1 METDAHSD
9 PEGSSAQE
17 QLERSRQDLE
27 DFFENGAVGLH
38 WVASDGSIL
47 RVNQAELDLLG
58 YSREEYVGRHIADFH
73 ADGPVIED
81 ILARL
86 TRGEKLDKYEA
97 RLKAKDGSIKHVLI
111 SSNVQFRQGRF
122 INTRCFT
129 LDVTDLKNS
138 ERALRESEQ
147 RLRATH
153 ERAFAGIAEVD
164 LEGRFLRANA
174 RFCDLTGYSTE
185 ELVERSFQDITH
197 REEREDDANRFRA
210 LIAGEIDTYQ
220 IEKRFIT
227 KAGSVV
233 WVELSAS
240 VVRDAR
246 GRPLYGIRVAQ
257 DITELKRAEEKQ
269 KLLLDELNHRVKNM
283 LATVQSVAM
292 QTRRNATDLEGFTK
306 AFDGRLMA
314 LNRAHELL
322 TREIGIGVL
331 LEDLC
336 RQTIKPYELDGGEKL
351 FFEGPTIRVGSEVAV
366 TLAMALHELTT
377 NAAKYGALS
386 VPDGRI
392 RVSCRVEQDPSTNEG
407 LMFLDWSE
415 HGGPEV
421 PAPARR
427 GFGTQL
433 IERGL
438 SGQLGGT
445 ASLQF
450 ETGGLRCHIVS
461 PLPQAGRSSA

>member
-1 METDAHSD
+1 MRMETDAHSD

-17 QLERSRQDLE
+17 QLERSRRDLE

-197 REEREDDANRFRA
+197 REEREDEANRFRA

-461 PLPQAGRSSA
+461 PLPQAGR

>member
-86 TRGEKLDKYEA
+86 TRGEQLDKYEA

-111 SSNVQFRQGRF
+111 SSNVPFRQGRF

-164 LEGRFLRANA
+164 LEGRFLRTNA
-174 RFCDLTGYSTE
+174 RFCDLTGHSTE

-197 REEREDDANRFRA
+197 REEREDEANRFRA

-240 VVRDAR
+240 VVRDAH

-269 KLLLDELNHRVKNM
+269 KLLLDELTIGSKTCWLPSSLLQCRPA
-283 LATVQSVAM
+283 AT
-292 QTRRNATDLEGFTK
+292 
-306 AFDGRLMA
+306 
-314 LNRAHELL
+314 
-322 TREIGIGVL
+322 
-331 LEDLC
+331 
-336 RQTIKPYELDGGEKL
+336 RQIL
-351 FFEGPTIRVGSEVAV
+351 IWVS
-366 TLAMALHELTT
+366 
-377 NAAKYGALS
+377 AACK
-386 VPDGRI
+386 
-392 RVSCRVEQDPSTNEG
+392 
-407 LMFLDWSE
+407 
-415 HGGPEV
+415 
-421 PAPARR
+421 
-427 GFGTQL
+427 
-433 IERGL
+433 
-438 SGQLGGT
+438 
-445 ASLQF
+445 
-450 ETGGLRCHIVS
+450 
-461 PLPQAGRSSA
+461 